1 MQKKINLDKVYQY
14 LLILLSFLS
23 ILTVFG
29 ANLIIVII
37 VLIWLLSGDYKSKYT
52 EVISNK
58 LLVAS
63 IIFFCLHL
71 LGLLWTE
78 DLKWGLHIVHK
89 MWYFLLLLPVL
100 HSIVNRKY
108 IRHYIFS
115 FLLAVAFTEVVSYLI
130 WFEMISPVKSATIIN
145 PTPFMSHISWNPI
158 LTIAIY
164 IVMHEV
170 FFNKA
175 LTKLNFF
182 LYSFF
187 AITMSINMFI
197 TGGRAGQVMYFAM
210 IGVLIFQFFNA
221 ERVKSLMVIAL
232 VIPGIFFT
240 AYNTSDLFKY
250 RVDKTIAPFMVMDA
264 FHNSSVGYRINFA
277 KNTFELIEKNIF
289 LGVGVGDFPS
299 EYKKINLKNTPNA
312 RNTTNPHNMYLL
324 VWSQLGL
331 IGLISFLSIFYY
343 QIKLSR
349 NSSSRFIRDFGIALP
364 ILFSIILLSDS
375 YLLGHYTTLVFMLFS
390 SFLYKN
396 FEKS

>member
-1 MQKKINLDKVYQY
+1 MLSKITLAIVYQY

-23 ILTVFG
+23 VLTVFG

-37 VLIWLLSGDYKSKYT
+37 VLIWLLSGDYRSKYV
-52 EVISNK
+52 EIISNK
-58 LLVAS
+58 FLLAS
-63 IIFFCLHL
+63 ILFFCIHL

-78 DLKWGLHIVHK
+78 DLKWGLHIIHK

-108 IRHYIFS
+108 IRRYIFA
-115 FLLAVAFTEVVSYLI
+115 FLLAIALTETLSYLV
-130 WFEMISPVKSATIIN
+130 WFEIIPPFKNASISN

-158 LTIAIY
+158 LTVAIY
-164 IVMHEV
+164 IIMHEV
-170 FFNKA
+170 FFNKT
-175 LTKLNFF
+175 LTKLNFY

-197 TGGRAGQVMYFAM
+197 TGGRAGQAMYFLM
-210 IGVLIFQFFNA
+210 IGILICQFFNA
-221 ERVKSLMVIAL
+221 ERVKALMVIAV

-240 AYNTSDLFKY
+240 AYSTSDLFKL
-250 RVDKTIAPFMVMDA
+250 RVDKTVAPVLAIDSY
-264 FHNSSVGYRINFA
+264 HNSSVGYRINFA
-277 KNTFELIEKNIF
+277 KNTFEMIGQNIL

-299 EYKKINLKNTPNA
+299 EYKKINLKNTPHA

-349 NSSSRFIRDFGIALP
+349 NSPSRFIRDFGIALP
-364 ILFSIILLSDS
+364 VLFSIILFSDS

-396 FEKS
+396 FEKN